1 MSAVL
6 ARDSGAERRRS
17 VFFGH
22 QKFGE
27 KNQREP
33 LFNDSVT
40 QKNGGEFLEGVFAS
54 CFLFLFPDIMD
65 ALTHHTPSSCA
76 QVELCK

>member
-17 VFFGH
+17 FFFGH

-40 QKNGGEFLEGVFAS
+40 QKNGGEFLEGVFA
-54 CFLFLFPDIMD
+54 
-65 ALTHHTPSSCA
+65 
-76 QVELCK
+76 